1 MSDPALRAALTADL
15 DATVSA
21 PAARLAHYLADI
33 FGPTTVA
40 ILHYGSR
47 SHTADPPKG
56 SAYDFFVIV
65 DDNASAYRSF
75 IAHTGPRFGARTATL
90 LAGVLPPNIIGVK
103 LEGEQPDETLTG
115 KCVVLSASD
124 LVLAC
129 GRRAKDHFTKG
140 RLIQPLRLAWVRDDM
155 SRRAIEDALFDARAN
170 TFEWA
175 KPDLPESFDTADY
188 CRTLLSTSYAGE
200 IRVEKTSRAGEVFAS
215 QSALMLGMYDA
226 LLRKLAADGVLTASG
241 DGYGQPRPTS
251 FSERMRVRWYFRR
264 SKLRAIARW
273 NKSLVLYDHWVEYLR
288 QKAERRAGIAI
299 ELTPREKQWPLIFL
313 WPRAIR
319 LLMTT
324 RR

>member
-1 MSDPALRAALTADL
+1 VIDPALRAALTADL

-21 PAARLAHYLADI
+21 PATRLAHHLADI
-33 FGPTTVA
+33 FGTTTAAV
-40 ILHYGSR
+40 LHYGSR
-47 SHTADPPKG
+47 SHTANPPPG

-75 IAHTGPRFGARTATL
+75 TAHAAPRFGARTATL
-90 LAGVLPPNIIGVK
+90 LAGILPPNIIGVH
-103 LEGEQPDETLTG
+103 LAGEQPGDVLTG
-115 KCVVLSASD
+115 KCVVLSAGD
-124 LVLAC
+124 LALAC
-129 GRRAKDHFTKG
+129 GQHAKDHFTKG
-140 RLIQPLRLAWVRDDM
+140 RLIQPLRLAWVRDER
-155 SRRAIEDALFDARAN
+155 SRRAIEDALFEARAN

-175 KPDLPESFDTADY
+175 RPDLPASFDTADF
-188 CRTLLSTSYAGE
+188 CRTLLSMSYAGE
-200 IRVEKTSRAGEVFAS
+200 IRIEKATRAGEVFAS

-226 LLRKLAADGVLTASG
+226 LLRKLAAGGELKANG
-241 DGYGQPRPTS
+241 DGYTQTRPAS
-251 FSERMRVRWYFRR
+251 SAERMRVVWYFRR
-264 SKLRAIARW
+264 SKLRAMARW

-288 QKAERRAGIAI
+288 QKAERRAGTAI